1 MNIKKP
7 SDDSLSKLAH
17 ATSSDPVKA
26 RDHFPQNVERPSQT
40 WEKQNPLLDQWKLL
54 EASANL
60 TGHEVKP
67 LSSKDNKLAKNV
79 ATATGS
85 MFRPETRIDK

>member
-7 SDDSLSKLAH
+7 SDSLSKLAH
-17 ATSSDPVKA
+17 ATSSDPVEA

-40 WEKQNPLLDQWKLL
+40 WEKQNLLLDQWKLL

-60 TGHEVKP
+60 TGHEIKT
-67 LSSKDNKLAKNV
+67 LSPKDKLAKDV
-79 ATATGS
+79 AAATGS
-85 MFRPETRIDK
+85 MFRPEGRIDK